1 MLPQAITI
9 VGSQSA
15 LARLIGAKQQEVWN
29 WLNGRAVPCA
39 RCPDIE
45 DATKGAV
52 TVEQL
57 RPDVVW
63 QRVPD
68 PAWPHPDGRPCVD
81 VARRVRVEMR
91 DAA

>member
-1 MLPQAITI
+1 MSPIDDLGGT
-9 VGSQSA
+9 SA
-15 LARLIGAKQQEVWN
+15 VARMTGVAPPSVTAWRTRGI
-29 WLNGRAVPCA
+29 PPD

-45 DATKGAV
+45 RATKGAV